1 MLDSDESWHTRS
13 VVCHEMFSD
22 VLKKFFTELTD
33 CENNTAT
40 RTEDAMKEAMK
51 TLLSTNPRGVI
62 EDLVG
67 VVSLFV
73 LVFAMLSLPSLA

>member
-1 MLDSDESWHTRS
+1 
-13 VVCHEMFSD
+13 MFAN
-22 VLKKFFTELTD
+22 VLKKFFTGLTD
-33 CENNTAT
+33 YENNTAT

-51 TLLSTNPRGVI
+51 TLLSTTPRGAI

-67 VVSLFV
+67 IAALFV

>member
-1 MLDSDESWHTRS
+1 M
-13 VVCHEMFSD
+13 
-22 VLKKFFTELTD
+22 KK
-33 CENNTAT
+33 A
-40 RTEDAMKEAMK
+40 KK
-51 TLLSTNPRGVI
+51 TLLSTGPRGVI

>member
-1 MLDSDESWHTRS
+1 
-13 VVCHEMFSD
+13 MFAN
-22 VLKKFFTELTD
+22 VLKKFFTGLQC

-51 TLLSTNPRGVI
+51 TLLSTTPRGAI

-67 VVSLFV
+67 IAALFV

>member
-1 MLDSDESWHTRS
+1 
-13 VVCHEMFSD
+13 MFSN
-22 VLKKFFTELTD
+22 VLKKFFTGLPG

-51 TLLSTNPRGVI
+51 TLLSTTPRGAI

-67 VVSLFV
+67 IAALFV